1 MSLSEEK
8 IRELL
13 SDVYDPE
20 LHVDVVSLGLI
31 YNIDITE
38 NSDVRILLTLTFPGC
53 PFGPAIVEEIEEKLK
68 ELEGIRNVI
77 VDITFEPP
85 WTPDKIDPDVRAAL
99 NL

>member
-1 MSLSEEK
+1 MSLTKEK

-68 ELEGIRNVI
+68 ELEGISNVI

>member
-99 NL
+99 NP

>member
-1 MSLSEEK
+1 MSLTKEK